1 MNHDL
6 KPRLR
11 DYKPVCENEEL
22 GSSPDQKKSFKFN
35 HNCWIREI
43 EWLKV
48 RINLCYSSSIC
59 TLNNLFL
66 LTSSP
71 WAFRKVGWPSTWC
84 RPPLVGSSG
93 WKWSPAWPRW
103 PFCPCS
109 SRWCCAAPTT
119 ASPPSSQWQFFEA
132 GKEKPR
138 NVKEIFGSGGRAL
151 DADFKGWVFK
161 SRKELHFLPFC
172 LPLKLA
178 YKLDIA

>member
-6 KPRLR
+6 KPRLS

-35 HNCWIREI
+35 HNCWIRDI

-48 RINLCYSSSIC
+48 RFNLCYSYSIC

-84 RPPLVGSSG
+84 RPPLEGSSG

-109 SRWCCAAPTT
+109 SRWCSAVPPT

-138 NVKEIFGSGGRAL
+138 NDWNFWLRAL
-151 DADFKGWVFK
+151 DAGFKGWVFK

-172 LPLKLA
+172 LPLTLA
-178 YKLDIA
+178 